1 MTKAEM
7 NCESVRLDLSA
18 YLDDELTPARAAAI
32 EEHLVGCPTCREE
45 ERSLRAVRRLV
56 RIQAVEADIPDL
68 APKIMARIR
77 IDNVRAF
84 EPWRERFRVAAV
96 AAAAAALVVLGAS
109 LPFDRGG
116 DIAAA
121 SDITKEVRAAAR
133 TIDSYEA
140 TFSIVER
147 GWHNAVPVRRMR
159 AQITFHSPEDLR
171 LEVNDR
177 TDYPSAQWPENDVTL
192 IATSG
197 SWWIEEPSSCPAA
210 ALPECASPT
219 TWAGVTERRVV
230 VNRQPFD
237 GSSSLPTDIIL
248 PLETL
253 ASSDSFEVSGTAT
266 IAGRAAYKIA
276 LPYRQAVPLVDALQA
291 GGAWR
296 AYHPLDEVELWIDA
310 QTWFPLAFEV
320 SAGTSPDRSL
330 WAERL
335 DLDDPPGATLLRV
348 TATSFS
354 EPERLPSALFYVP
367 KRGLER
373 DGGFTE
379 NPSIAAMP
387 RAPTDL
393 AGLSPYRFG
402 ETAEGY
408 KVATYAGGM
417 NYLKIVSGAPL
428 VSASTLQA
436 AEEIRLPGGG
446 GVVYYLP
453 ASETVGRRMDI
464 LGRSGVVSLQTN
476 LPRAELIKIAESLSI
491 RGRPVMQSLTKGSG
505 VSIGRLDPERAF
517 AVFGFTTEP
526 TYLPSGYEAR
536 SAMRAVTTD
545 GVRSLTVYFRR
556 AEAEFDGLGIRVV
569 QSSPVEFLPPSSE
582 EFVEVE
588 IGGLKGR
595 WSAERGE
602 LEWLDGKIYRAVAV
616 PSVDLYTAVRI
627 AESL

>member
-7 NCESVRLDLSA
+7 TCENVRLDLSA
-18 YLDDELTPARAAAI
+18 YLDDELPRDRAAAV
-32 EEHLVGCPTCREE
+32 EEHLAGCPTCPAE
-45 ERSLRAVRRLV
+45 ERSLRAVRRLI
-56 RIQAVEADIPDL
+56 RIQAVEENIPDL

-77 IDNVRAF
+77 IDNVRVF

-109 LPFDRGG
+109 LPFDRPG
-116 DIAAA
+116 DIAVA

-133 TIDSYEA
+133 TIDSYKA
-140 TFSIVER
+140 SFSIVER
-147 GWHNAVPVRRMR
+147 GWHGSVPVRRMH
-159 AQITFHSPEDLR
+159 AKITFHSPEDLR

-177 TDYPSAQWPENDVTL
+177 TDYPSPQWPENDVTL
-192 IATSG
+192 VATSG

-219 TWAGVTERRVV
+219 TWAGVMERRVV

-253 ASSDSFEVSGTAT
+253 ASSESFEVSGTAT
-266 IAGRAAYKIA
+266 IAERAAYKLE
-276 LPYRQAVPLVDALQA
+276 LPYRQAVPLVAALQA

-296 AYHPLDEVELWIDA
+296 AFHPLDEVELWIDA

-335 DLDDPPGATLLRV
+335 GLDDPPGATLLRV

-354 EPERLPSALFYVP
+354 EPKQLPSDLFYVP

-373 DGGFTE
+373 DGGFVEHAT
-379 NPSIAAMP
+379 AAP
-387 RAPTDL
+387 PAPAFV

-408 KVATYAGGM
+408 ELSSYADGM
-417 NYLKIVSGAPL
+417 NYLKVVSGAPL

-436 AEEIRLPGGG
+436 AEEIRLPRDG

-453 ASETVGRRMDI
+453 ASETLGRRMDI

-476 LPRAELIKIAESLSI
+476 LPRAELLKIAESLSI
-491 RGRPVMQSLTKGSG
+491 RGRPVKRWLTPGSG
-505 VSIGRLDPERAF
+505 VSVGRLDPERAF
-517 AVFGFTTEP
+517 EILRFTKEP
-526 TYLPSGYEAR
+526 AYLPAGYEAR
-536 SAMRAVTTD
+536 SAMRAVTAD
-545 GVRSLTVYFRR
+545 RVHSLTVYFRR
-556 AEAEFDGLGIRVV
+556 AEAEFDGLGIRIV
-569 QSSPVEFLPPSSE
+569 QSSPVNFLPPSSE
-582 EFVEVE
+582 EFVGVQ
-588 IGGLKGR
+588 IGDLMGR

-602 LEWLDGKIYRAVAV
+602 LEWLDGKVYRAVAV
-616 PSVDLYTAVRI
+616 PSIDLYTAVRI